1 MILPF
6 PHQQPEEERNAEK
19 RGQNPD
25 GYDLRRA
32 NVSGEHIGKGD
43 KGRPKQRRTGNQEA
57 VFGAKGKTCD
67 MRGNQSDKTD
77 DSGKAYSPRRHK
89 RSGQNPADTQTPHID
104 AQRRSGFFTGKQR
117 MTVSVRTVPEARS

>member
-1 MILPF
+1 MFL
-6 PHQQPEEERNAEK
+6 ASTSEK
-19 RGQNPD
+19 GN
-25 GYDLRRA
+25 
-32 NVSGEHIGKGD
+32 

-57 VFGAKGKTCD
+57 VFGTKGKTCN

-77 DSGKAYSPRRHK
+77 NSGKAYSPCRHE

-117 MTVSVRTVPEARS
+117 IEIPRQFQCERYRK